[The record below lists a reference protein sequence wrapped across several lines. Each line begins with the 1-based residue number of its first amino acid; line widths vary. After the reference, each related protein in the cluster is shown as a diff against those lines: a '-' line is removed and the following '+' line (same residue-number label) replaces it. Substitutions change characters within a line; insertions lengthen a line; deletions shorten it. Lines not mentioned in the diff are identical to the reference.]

1 MSKLYCNIYNGLGNQ
16 LFNYALGLYLSKKYN
31 RKLVLNLTKLNSINF
46 LAKIGLKKDTIRDFE
61 LDKIGFDDPVEQY
74 KFLSLLRKFSWI
86 NNSKRIFTDFR
97 RTHNESNLEISDK
110 DIYCT
115 GWGDFKIVS
124 EILPQMREKFNPRF
138 EISKNV
144 EKIKSLI
151 LSSNS
156 VAIHFRRT
164 DFLDPKISS
173 YAMGLST
180 DVYYTNAVNYMNTH
194 VENPLFIIFSDDP
207 SYTKENNVLENSF
220 IVTGNNGSEDFY
232 LMSLCK
238 HFIVANSTYS
248 FWAAIL
254 NKQKNK
260 LVCTPEYWYN
270 SPLRQADFVPEDW
283 IQIAI

>member
-164 DFLDPKISS
+164 DFLDPKISR

-194 VENPLFIIFSDDP
+194 VENPLFVIFSDDP